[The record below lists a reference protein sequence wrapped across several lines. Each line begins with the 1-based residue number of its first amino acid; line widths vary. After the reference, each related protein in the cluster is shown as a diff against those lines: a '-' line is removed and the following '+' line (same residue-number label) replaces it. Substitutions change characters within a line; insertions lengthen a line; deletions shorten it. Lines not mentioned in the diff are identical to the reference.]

1 MLSDLLSIVLELNFS
16 MFLFKVVGFN
26 WYCREE
32 NEGQIMR
39 VVWERYGQILS
50 IEIEQ
55 KNRMVV
61 IVIYCWD
68 KEKGG
73 ISILKNEMN

>member
-1 MLSDLLSIVLELNFS
+1 MLSDLLNIVLELNFS
-16 MFLFKVVGFN
+16 MFLFKVIGFN
-26 WYCREE
+26 WYRREE